1 MFFSGPLPLCKQGVE
16 MDLCII
22 VSVIENGCRSLKKVA
37 RWYSGRGSVSVVSV
51 VVSGVVV
58 VVVVVVLVVLI
69 EVLFLLLPVFVSCL
83 GNEFEWNTCSD
94 SGATLGKCTYKCKLC
109 HV

>member
-1 MFFSGPLPLCKQGVE
+1 

-22 VSVIENGCRSLKKVA
+22 VSVIENRCRSLKKVA

-51 VVSGVVV
+51 VVSVVV

-69 EVLFLLLPVFVSCL
+69 EVLFLLLPVFVSRL

-109 HV
+109 HVMSKTRSK